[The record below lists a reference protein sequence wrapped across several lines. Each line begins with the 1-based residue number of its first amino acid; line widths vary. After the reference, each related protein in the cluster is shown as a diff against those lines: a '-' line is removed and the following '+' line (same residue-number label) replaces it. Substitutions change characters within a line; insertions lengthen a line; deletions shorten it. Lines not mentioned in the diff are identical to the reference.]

1 MIYTVT
7 LNPAL
12 DYAAS
17 VEELNI
23 GGTNRTVY
31 EKLLPG
37 GKGLNVSAV
46 LQELGIPST
55 AFGFVAGFTGEEIC
69 RRVREYGINTRFLKL
84 EEGNSRINVKLKS
97 GWPQT
102 RGETEINGMGPQIPP
117 EKLEELKGQLS
128 EIGEGDTL
136 VLAGSIPPSLPATVY
151 RDIMEQLQSS
161 GARIAV
167 DAAGEALR
175 SVLGLGPFLIK
186 PNEYELGALFG
197 LGPVNDRDGVVC
209 LAGRLQR
216 MGARNVL
223 VSRGAKGA
231 VLLDQN
237 GAVHECGAPKGTVKN
252 TVGSGDSMVAG
263 FRATLE
269 RGGDYREALRLA
281 VAAGSAGA
289 FSEELATG
297 KEILAVLGF
306 ME

>member
-1 MIYTVT
+1 MIGKKQ
-7 LNPAL
+7 
-12 DYAAS
+12 
-17 VEELNI
+17 EEQDNDLY
-23 GGTNRTVY
+23 GYLKSGAGLRGVGGGAEHRGTNRTVY

-167 DAAGEALR
+167 DAAGA
-175 SVLGLGPFLIK
+175 GLGR
-186 PNEYELGALFG
+186 
-197 LGPVNDRDGVVC
+197 GPVTDWYGVVGV
-209 LAGRLQR
+209 AGRLLG
-216 MGARNVL
+216 MGARKVPYPGER
-223 VSRGAKGA
+223 RGPCCWIKT
-231 VLLDQN
+231 
-237 GAVHECGAPKGTVKN
+237 ERCTSAPP
-252 TVGSGDSMVAG
+252 
-263 FRATLE
+263 R
-269 RGGDYREALRLA
+269 REL
-281 VAAGSAGA
+281 
-289 FSEELATG
+289 
-297 KEILAVLGF
+297 
-306 ME
+306 